1 MKSTGPYYKIE
12 EQENALIP
20 QLNVYYEVFY
30 KACISENI
38 KRFYH

>member
-30 KACISENI
+30 KVCISENI
-38 KRFYH
+38 KWFYH